1 MLVTLEKADVY
12 LKWIIHIRPIIIV
25 DLRNLDLNLLVSLD
39 ALLAER
45 NVTRAAVRLHM
56 SQPALSAQLA
66 RLRTI
71 FDDPLLMPAE
81 SGRGMVATARAERLQ
96 ADLRGALH
104 HLQAVINRAPSF
116 DPLTDVRGFTLAS
129 SDNAGVLIGVPLFEA
144 LRTTAGDG
152 IRIAWRSID
161 QHRVAAQL
169 ESGEIDFLIA
179 APDVMPPAMKATR
192 VTQERFVMAQ
202 RKGHPRGTG
211 PLDLASYCAL
221 RHVLVSISGGN
232 FHGFM
237 DEHLER
243 LGVHRT
249 VAVSVQQ
256 FGLAAAIL
264 QVTDYVCTLPAR
276 LVQRHAD
283 TLDAFE
289 LPFAAQGFSLY
300 LGWHPR
306 YHADPANC
314 WMRDVILRCVR

>member
-1 MLVTLEKADVY
+1 M
-12 LKWIIHIRPIIIV
+12 
-25 DLRNLDLNLLVSLD
+25 DLRSLDLNLLVSLD

-45 NVTRAAVRLHM
+45 NVTRAAARLHV

-66 RLRTI
+66 RLRAI

-96 ADLRGALH
+96 TELRGALH
-104 HLQAVINRAPSF
+104 HLQMVISRAPSF
-116 DPLTDVRGFTLAS
+116 DPHNDVRSFTLAS
-129 SDNAGVLIGVPLFEA
+129 SDNASMLIGLPLFEA
-144 LRTTAGDG
+144 LRTAAGDG
-152 IRIAWRSID
+152 IRIAWRSVD
-161 QHRVAAQL
+161 GARVAAQL

-192 VTQERFVMAQ
+192 VIQERFVMAQ

-211 PLDLASYCAL
+211 PLDLSSYCAL

-243 LGVHRT
+243 LGARRT

-276 LVQRHAD
+276 LMQRYTD

-306 YHADPANC
+306 FHADPAHS
-314 WMRDVILRCVR
+314 WLRDMILRCVR

>member
-1 MLVTLEKADVY
+1 M
-12 LKWIIHIRPIIIV
+12 
-25 DLRNLDLNLLVSLD
+25 DLRSLDLNLLVSLD

-45 NVTRAAVRLHM
+45 NVTRAAARLHV

-66 RLRTI
+66 RLRAI

-96 ADLRGALH
+96 TELRGALH
-104 HLQAVINRAPSF
+104 HLQMVISRTPSF
-116 DPLTDVRGFTLAS
+116 DPRNDIRSFTLAS
-129 SDNAGVLIGVPLFEA
+129 SDNASMLIGLPLFEA
-144 LRTTAGDG
+144 LRTAAGDG
-152 IRIAWRSID
+152 IRIAWRSVD
-161 QHRVAAQL
+161 GARVAAQL

-179 APDVMPPAMKATR
+179 SPDVMPPAMKATR
-192 VTQERFVMAQ
+192 VIEEHFVMAQ

-243 LGVHRT
+243 LGVQRT

-264 QVTDYVCTLPAR
+264 QVTDYVCTLPVR
-276 LVQRHAD
+276 LVQRYAD

-300 LGWHPR
+300 LGWHSR
-306 YHADPANC
+306 FHADPAHR
-314 WMRDVILRCVR
+314 WLRDMILRCVR